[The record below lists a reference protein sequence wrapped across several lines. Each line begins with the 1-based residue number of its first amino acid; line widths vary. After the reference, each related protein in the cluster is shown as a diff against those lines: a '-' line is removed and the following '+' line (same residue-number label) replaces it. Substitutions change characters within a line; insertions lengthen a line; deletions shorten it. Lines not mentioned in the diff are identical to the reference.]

1 MPAQV
6 LRSAAVGLEFIAS
19 AVTSAIESQ
28 QVELMPANVK
38 IRIAYT
44 LSLCQAERGKGLTS
58 CDSVHQMTNC
68 QKAVDC

>member
-38 IRIAYT
+38 IRIPYT
-44 LSLCQAERGKGLTS
+44 FS
-58 CDSVHQMTNC
+58 
-68 QKAVDC
+68 